1 MKGKR
6 IAGAILLLAAA
17 AGLWLY
23 QRDQNARYPLD
34 FARDEVAS
42 ASVSTYAET
51 LTLTEP
57 EELDALY
64 GALKHMRVVG
74 ETKKDGTLYLG
85 AQPYVLKIELRDG
98 GNRTFFFEQRSGSSA
113 GIGVLSRSGH
123 PDYEV
128 RRLNMAWLWQ
138 SITGEYP
145 KGP

>member
-6 IAGAILLLAAA
+6 IAGVILLLAAA

-34 FARDEVAS
+34 FERDEVAS
-42 ASVSTYAET
+42 ASVSTYAKT

-57 EELDALY
+57 EEIDALY
-64 GALKHMRVVG
+64 GALEHMRVVG

-85 AQPYVLKIELRDG
+85 AQPYVLKIELQDG
-98 GNRTFFFEQRSGSSA
+98 GNRTFFFEQRSGGSEGG
-113 GIGVLSRSGH
+113 GILSRSGH

-128 RRLNMAWLWQ
+128 RRLNVAWLWR
-138 SITGEYP
+138 SITGE
-145 KGP
+145 